1 MEKEILIFGKS
12 NNELELIVRYY
23 FDCEI
28 RPLNQKVF
36 EKMYQKYNQYFD
48 KMEFFEYKNG
58 IDF

>member
-36 EKMYQKYNQYFD
+36 EKMYQKYNQYF
-48 KMEFFEYKNG
+48 KCF
-58 IDF
+58 